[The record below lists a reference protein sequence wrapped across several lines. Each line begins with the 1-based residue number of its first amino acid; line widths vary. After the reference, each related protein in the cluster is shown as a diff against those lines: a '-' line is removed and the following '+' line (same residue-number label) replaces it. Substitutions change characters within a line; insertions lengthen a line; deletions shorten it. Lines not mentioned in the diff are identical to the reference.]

1 MSCQGTKAAGYEHNV
16 MAFSVKHTFLT
27 LQMLDDDD
35 DAPTLRRSQS
45 EPLLTCATRKRS
57 CKVAAGKID
66 MPEESATPTTCA
78 SVDGDGD
85 DSPLSSP
92 ENVQEDGSGGHG
104 TAFSFSEAVV
114 NELVNELLV
123 NELPVSEYDLAISTP
138 EPPTPQPARLPVPQP
153 PPFSAL
159 SILSTH
165 APPKSGGGAVAAMLS
180 TRPSMPPAVPTP
192 PALPVVA
199 SWQGCFEGALAQQ
212 NQPNAI
218 QNWQPAAG
226 VHHSN
231 MPIEVTEK
239 QQSFTQQQ
247 NYMPIEVTEKQ
258 QSFTQQQN
266 WQHWQV
272 SEEQQSHSHTTLMVR
287 NLPADLPQQEFVRRF
302 VERGYS
308 GLFDF
313 VYMPMNLRKPGNF
326 GYAFINFTSNAVAM
340 EVMMQTPHRP
350 EHDQSEGWMSAWSTC
365 QGLLANIERYR
376 NSPLMHDTVPVECR
390 PALYNQIGDHVQFPQ
405 PTKVISKPRIHWA
418 TVKQ

>member
-1 MSCQGTKAAGYEHNV
+1 MSCQGTDAAGYEHNV
-16 MAFSVKHTFLT
+16 MAFSVKHTFIT

-35 DAPTLRRSQS
+35 SPTLRRSQS
-45 EPLLTCATRKRS
+45 EPVLTCAELKRS
-57 CKVAAGKID
+57 CKGAAGKID
-66 MPEESATPTTCA
+66 MPEGGFTPTTCA

-85 DSPLSSP
+85 DSSLSSP
-92 ENVQEDGSGGHG
+92 FSPENMQEDGSGGHG
-104 TAFSFSEAVV
+104 SAFSFSEAVV

-123 NELPVSEYDLAISTP
+123 NELPVSEYDIAISTP

-153 PPFSAL
+153 PPFTPSAL

-180 TRPSMPPAVPTP
+180 TRPSMPMPPVPPPP
-192 PALPVVA
+192 PALPVGA
-199 SWQGCFEGALAQQ
+199 AWQGCFEVALAQQ
-212 NQPNAI
+212 NHPNAI

-231 MPIEVTEK
+231 MPIEVA
-239 QQSFTQQQ
+239 
-247 NYMPIEVTEKQ
+247 EKQ

-340 EVMMQTPHRP
+340 EVMMKTPHRP

-390 PALYNQIGDHVQFPQ
+390 PALYNHMGDHVQFPQ